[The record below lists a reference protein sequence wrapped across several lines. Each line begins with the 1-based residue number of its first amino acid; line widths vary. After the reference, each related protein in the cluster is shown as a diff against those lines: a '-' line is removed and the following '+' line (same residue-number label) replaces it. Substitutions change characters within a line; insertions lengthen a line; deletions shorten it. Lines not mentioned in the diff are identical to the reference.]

1 MFYIVREFNAKRIL
15 DFGAGWGDRLVG
27 AIAADVEEYCAF
39 DPNLALKEGH
49 DKIIETF
56 VPKENKNRY
65 HIHYEPY
72 ESANLP
78 YFHEFF

>member
-1 MFYIVREFNAKRIL
+1 M
-15 DFGAGWGDRLVG
+15 GDRLVG
-27 AIAADVEEYCAF
+27 AIADVEEYCAF
-39 DPNLALKEGH
+39 DPNSALKEDH